1 MRGNREIREVDGLGK
16 TAAAAAA
23 VAARSSTLASE
34 TDENQIKVKT
44 MGIGHWH

>member
-16 TAAAAAA
+16 TAAAAA